1 MDEFT
6 DGLNTAE
13 SDETIIDDTPDTE
26 TPVSEPETP
35 EQSSPVSDSADLTD
49 EPEELTE
56 PEQTTEA
63 PAQTTETPAQT
74 TDAPE
79 QEVAAGQ
86 EVSYDDLMKELSA
99 QTEDIK
105 AMREIVEN
113 RQDFYDNVQN
123 MGLVIVAAGGLICG
137 CICALILANYL
148 RH

>member
-26 TPVSEPETP
+26 TPVSEPEAP
-35 EQSSPVSDSADLTD
+35 EQSSSVSDSADLTD

-56 PEQTTEA
+56 PEQTTES
-63 PAQTTETPAQT
+63 PAQT
-74 TDAPE
+74 TDVPE

-86 EVSYDDLMKELSA
+86 EVSYDDLLKELSA
-99 QTEDIK
+99 QTEELK

>member
-26 TPVSEPETP
+26 TPVSEPEAP
-35 EQSSPVSDSADLTD
+35 EQSSSVSDSADLTD

-56 PEQTTEA
+56 PEQTTE
-63 PAQTTETPAQT
+63 TPAQT
-74 TDAPE
+74 TDVPE

-86 EVSYDDLMKELSA
+86 EVSYDDLLKELSA
-99 QTEDIK
+99 QTEELK

>member
-6 DGLNTAE
+6 DGFNTAE

-26 TPVSEPETP
+26 TPVSEPEAP

-56 PEQTTEA
+56 PEQTTE
-63 PAQTTETPAQT
+63 TPAQT
-74 TDAPE
+74 TDVPE

-86 EVSYDDLMKELSA
+86 EVSYDDLLKELSA
-99 QTEDIK
+99 QTEELK

>member
-6 DGLNTAE
+6 DGLELTE
-13 SDETIIDDTPDTE
+13 SDDTSVENTPDTD
-26 TPVSEPETP
+26 TPVSEPEAP

-56 PEQTTEA
+56 PEQTTE
-63 PAQTTETPAQT
+63 TPAQI
-74 TDAPE
+74 TDVPE
-79 QEVAAGQ
+79 QEVTAGQ
-86 EVSYDDLMKELSA
+86 HVSYDDLMKELSA

-123 MGLVIVAAGGLICG
+123 MGLVLVAAGGLICG

>member
-26 TPVSEPETP
+26 TPVSEPEAT

-56 PEQTTEA
+56 PEQTTE
-63 PAQTTETPAQT
+63 TPAQT
-74 TDAPE
+74 TDVPE

-99 QTEDIK
+99 QTEELK

>member
-35 EQSSPVSDSADLTD
+35 EQSSPVSDSTDLTD

-56 PEQTTEA
+56 PEQTTE
-63 PAQTTETPAQT
+63 TPAQI

-79 QEVAAGQ
+79 QEVTAGQ

-123 MGLVIVAAGGLICG
+123 MGLVLVAAGGLICG

>member
-26 TPVSEPETP
+26 TPVSEPEAT
-35 EQSSPVSDSADLTD
+35 EQSSPVSDSTDLTD
-49 EPEELTE
+49 EPEKLTE
-56 PEQTTEA
+56 PE
-63 PAQTTETPAQT
+63 QTTETPAQT
-74 TDAPE
+74 TDVPE

-99 QTEDIK
+99 QTEELK

-123 MGLVIVAAGGLICG
+123 MGLVLVAAGGLICG

>member
-13 SDETIIDDTPDTE
+13 SDETIIDTPDTE
-26 TPVSEPETP
+26 QPASEPEAL
-35 EQSSPVSDSADLTD
+35 EQSSPVSDNADLTD

-56 PEQTTEA
+56 PEQATEA
-63 PAQTTETPAQT
+63 PAAQT
-74 TDAPE
+74 EEVPE
-79 QEVAAGQ
+79 QEVTPEQ
-86 EVSYDDLMKELSA
+86 EISYDDLLKELSA
-99 QTEDIK
+99 QTEEIK
-105 AMREIVEN
+105 AIREIIEN

-123 MGLVIVAAGGLICG
+123 MGLVLVAAGGLICG

>member
-26 TPVSEPETP
+26 TPVSEPEAT
-35 EQSSPVSDSADLTD
+35 EQSSPVSDSTDLTD

-56 PEQTTEA
+56 PEQTTE
-63 PAQTTETPAQT
+63 TPALT
-74 TDAPE
+74 TDVPE

-99 QTEDIK
+99 QTEELK